1 MNRITVRNRSAQR
14 AAVVKALAHPSR
26 IMIAE
31 ALADGERCVC
41 ELTELVGA
49 DMSTVSKHLTLMK
62 SVGLIEAEKRGLNV
76 YYRLSCPCFADF
88 LRCVDLITRKQV
100 TALQRIAG

>member
-1 MNRITVRNRSAQR
+1 MTSKAMRNKSVQR

-41 ELTELVGA
+41 ELTDLVGA

-76 YYRLSCPCFADF
+76 YYRLSCPCFSDF
-88 LRCVDLITRKQV
+88 LRCVDLITRRQA

>member
-1 MNRITVRNRSAQR
+1 MNPKLARNRSAQR

-41 ELTELVGA
+41 DLTELIGA

-62 SVGLIEAEKRGLNV
+62 AVGLIEAEKRGLNV
-76 YYRLSCPCFADF
+76 YYQLSCPCFSDF
-88 LRCVDLITRKQV
+88 LRCVDLITRQQAS
-100 TALQRIAG
+100 ALQRIAG